1 MTKKFKIPVGELFS
15 FFGLLDINPDD
26 AVELSRVLKIKDQY
40 GNFNQI
46 NYLVKKI
53 GTVKSYELE
62 DNISIKCDEKHLV
75 RSNGE
80 FKHIKDADVIDTVF
94 GTKKVLNVVEDS
106 IKDVYDFSLDAPHEY
121 VTSNGVICHN
131 TTLAKLI
138 VNTIK
143 CDHMIINASD
153 ENNVDTVRNK
163 VKNFASSVGFAGF
176 KVVILDEFDYM
187 TPNAQAILRNL
198 METFS
203 KHCRFILTCNY
214 LEKIIDPI
222 QSRCQSFAITPPTKK
237 DVAIQVTKILDT
249 EGIKYDL
256 KNVADIISS
265 YYPDIRRILNT
276 CQLQSVKGE
285 LKVDHAI
292 MAESNFQTKL
302 IDLLKSKN
310 DKRNLFLLIRQAVA
324 DNKLN
329 DYSEMYSILY
339 DKVDEYAA
347 GNTAN
352 VILII
357 ADGLSKDALVVDK
370 EIVYMSTIIQI
381 LNIIK

>member
-1 MTKKFKIPVGELFS
+1 MS
-15 FFGLLDINPDD
+15 FFANENNKKEHSLW
-26 AVELSRVLKIKDQY
+26 VEKYRPQTLSEYV
-40 GNFNQI
+40 GNE
-46 NYLVKKI
+46 
-53 GTVKSYELE
+53 TVKETIQQYL
-62 DNISIKCDEKHLV
+62 DNNDIPHLLLH
-75 RSNGE
+75 G
-80 FKHIKDADVIDTVF
+80 KA
-94 GTKKVLNVVEDS
+94 GTGK
-106 IKDVYDFSLDAPHEY
+106 
-121 VTSNGVICHN
+121 

-163 VKNFASSVGFAGF
+163 VKNFASSMGFAGF
-176 KVVILDEFDYM
+176 KIIILDEFDYM

-214 LEKIIDPI
+214 HEKIIDPI
-222 QSRCQSFAITPPTKK
+222 KSRCQTFAITPPTKK
-237 DVAIQVTKILDT
+237 DVAVQVTRILDA
-249 EGIKYDL
+249 ENIKYEL

-276 CQLQSVKGE
+276 CQLQSAKGE
-285 LKVDHAI
+285 LKVDHQI
-292 MAESNFQTKL
+292 MVESNFQTKL
-302 IDLLKSKN
+302 VDLLKAN
-310 DKRNLFLLIRQAVA
+310 DDKRNMFMNIRQAVA
-324 DNKLN
+324 DNRLN
-329 DYSEMYSILY
+329 DYSEMYSMLY

-352 VILII
+352 VILTI
-357 ADGLSKDALVVDK
+357 AEGLSKDALVVDK
-370 EIVYMSTIIQI
+370 EIVFMSTIIQI

>member
-1 MTKKFKIPVGELFS
+1 
-15 FFGLLDINPDD
+15 
-26 AVELSRVLKIKDQY
+26 
-40 GNFNQI
+40 
-46 NYLVKKI
+46 
-53 GTVKSYELE
+53 
-62 DNISIKCDEKHLV
+62 
-75 RSNGE
+75 
-80 FKHIKDADVIDTVF
+80 
-94 GTKKVLNVVEDS
+94 
-106 IKDVYDFSLDAPHEY
+106 
-121 VTSNGVICHN
+121 
-131 TTLAKLI
+131 
-138 VNTIK
+138 
-143 CDHMIINASD
+143 MIINASD

-163 VKNFASSVGFAGF
+163 VKGFASSVGFAGF

-214 LEKIIDPI
+214 IEKIIDPI

-237 DVAIQVTKILDT
+237 DVAIQVSKILDT
-249 EGIKYDL
+249 EKITYDI
-256 KNVADIISS
+256 KNVADIVSS

-276 CQLQSVKGE
+276 CQLQSAKGE

-292 MAESNFQTKL
+292 MVESNFQTKL
-302 IDLLKSKN
+302 IDLLKSSN
-310 DKRNLFLLIRQAVA
+310 DKRNLFINIRQAVA
-324 DNKLN
+324 DNRLN
-329 DYSEMYSILY
+329 DYSEMYTMLY

-352 VILII
+352 VILTI

-370 EIVYMSTIIQI
+370 EIVFMSTIIQI

>member
-1 MTKKFKIPVGELFS
+1 MS
-15 FFGLLDINPDD
+15 FFANDINKREHSLW
-26 AVELSRVLKIKDQY
+26 VEKYRPQTLADYVGNETIKETIQQY
-40 GNFNQI
+40 LDNNDIPHLLLYG
-46 NYLVKKI
+46 KA
-53 GTVKSYELE
+53 GTGK
-62 DNISIKCDEKHLV
+62 
-75 RSNGE
+75 
-80 FKHIKDADVIDTVF
+80 
-94 GTKKVLNVVEDS
+94 
-106 IKDVYDFSLDAPHEY
+106 
-121 VTSNGVICHN
+121 

-143 CDHMIINASD
+143 CDFMIINASD

-163 VKNFASSVGFAGF
+163 VKGFASSVGFSGF
-176 KVVILDEFDYM
+176 KVIILDEFDYM

-214 LEKIIDPI
+214 IEKIIDPI

-237 DVAIQVTKILDT
+237 DVAIQVSKILDT
-249 EGIKYDL
+249 EKITYDI
-256 KNVADIISS
+256 KNVADIVSS

-276 CQLQSVKGE
+276 CQLQSAKGE

-292 MAESNFQTKL
+292 MVESNFQTKL
-302 IDLLKSKN
+302 IELLKSSN
-310 DKRNLFLLIRQAVA
+310 DKRNLFINIRQAVA
-324 DNKLN
+324 DNRLN
-329 DYSEMYSILY
+329 DYSEMYTMLY

-352 VILII
+352 VILTI

-370 EIVYMSTIIQI
+370 EIVFMSTIIQI

>member
-1 MTKKFKIPVGELFS
+1 MS
-15 FFGLLDINPDD
+15 FFANDINKREHSLW
-26 AVELSRVLKIKDQY
+26 VEKYRPQTLADYVGNETIKETIQQY
-40 GNFNQI
+40 LDNNDIPHLLLYG
-46 NYLVKKI
+46 KA
-53 GTVKSYELE
+53 GTGK
-62 DNISIKCDEKHLV
+62 
-75 RSNGE
+75 
-80 FKHIKDADVIDTVF
+80 
-94 GTKKVLNVVEDS
+94 
-106 IKDVYDFSLDAPHEY
+106 
-121 VTSNGVICHN
+121 

-214 LEKIIDPI
+214 IEKIIDPI

-237 DVAIQVTKILDT
+237 DVAVQVAKILDK
-249 EGIKYDL
+249 ENIKYDL

-276 CQLQSVKGE
+276 CQLQSAKGE

-292 MAESNFQTKL
+292 MVESNFQTKL
-302 IDLLKSKN
+302 IDLLKSSN
-310 DKRNLFLLIRQAVA
+310 DKRNLFLNIRQAVA
-324 DNKLN
+324 DNRLN
-329 DYSEMYSILY
+329 DYSEMYSMLY

-352 VILII
+352 VILTI

-370 EIVYMSTIIQI
+370 EIVFMSTIIQI

>member
-1 MTKKFKIPVGELFS
+1 MS
-15 FFGLLDINPDD
+15 FFANDINKREHSLW
-26 AVELSRVLKIKDQY
+26 VEKYRPQTLADYVGNETIKETIQQY
-40 GNFNQI
+40 LDNNDIPHLLFYG
-46 NYLVKKI
+46 KA
-53 GTVKSYELE
+53 GTGK
-62 DNISIKCDEKHLV
+62 
-75 RSNGE
+75 
-80 FKHIKDADVIDTVF
+80 
-94 GTKKVLNVVEDS
+94 
-106 IKDVYDFSLDAPHEY
+106 
-121 VTSNGVICHN
+121 

-237 DVAIQVTKILDT
+237 DVAIQVAKILDT

-265 YYPDIRRILNT
+265 YYPDIRRVLNT

-339 DKVDEYAA
+339 D
-347 GNTAN
+347 
-352 VILII
+352 
-357 ADGLSKDALVVDK
+357 
-370 EIVYMSTIIQI
+370 
-381 LNIIK
+381 

>member
-1 MTKKFKIPVGELFS
+1 MNYLTPKEAKADSVQLEYNMS
-15 FFGLLDINPDD
+15 FFANDISKREHTLWVEKYRPQTLADYVGNEQVKETIQQYLDTNDIPHLLF
-26 AVELSRVLKIKDQY
+26 Y
-40 GNFNQI
+40 G
-46 NYLVKKI
+46 KA
-53 GTVKSYELE
+53 GTGK
-62 DNISIKCDEKHLV
+62 
-75 RSNGE
+75 
-80 FKHIKDADVIDTVF
+80 
-94 GTKKVLNVVEDS
+94 
-106 IKDVYDFSLDAPHEY
+106 
-121 VTSNGVICHN
+121 

-176 KVVILDEFDYM
+176 KVIILDEFDYM

-214 LEKIIDPI
+214 IEKIIDPI

-237 DVAIQVTKILDT
+237 DVAVQVSKILDT
-249 EGIKYDL
+249 EKIKYDI
-256 KNVADIISS
+256 KNVADIINS

-276 CQLQSVKGE
+276 CQLQSAKGE
-285 LKVDHAI
+285 LKVDHQV
-292 MAESNFQTKL
+292 MVESNFQTKL
-302 IDLLKSKN
+302 IDLLKSN
-310 DKRNLFLLIRQAVA
+310 DDKRNLFLKIRQAVA
-324 DNKLN
+324 DNHLN
-329 DYSEMYSILY
+329 DYSEMYSMLY
-339 DKVDEYAA
+339 DKVDDYAS

-352 VILII
+352 VILTI

-370 EIVYMSTIIQI
+370 EIVFMSTIIQI

>member
-1 MTKKFKIPVGELFS
+1 MSLFENEINKREHTLWCEKYRPIDLSTYVGNE
-15 FFGLLDINPDD
+15 
-26 AVELSRVLKIKDQY
+26 
-40 GNFNQI
+40 
-46 NYLVKKI
+46 
-53 GTVKSYELE
+53 TVKETIQSYLE
-62 DNISIKCDEKHLV
+62 TNDIPHLLFY
-75 RSNGE
+75 G
-80 FKHIKDADVIDTVF
+80 KA
-94 GTKKVLNVVEDS
+94 GTGK
-106 IKDVYDFSLDAPHEY
+106 
-121 VTSNGVICHN
+121 

-143 CDHMIINASD
+143 CDWMIINASD

-176 KVVILDEFDYM
+176 KVIILDEFDYM

-214 LEKIIDPI
+214 IEKIIDPI

-237 DVAIQVTKILDT
+237 DVAVQVAKILDT
-249 EGIKYDL
+249 EGVRYDI
-256 KNVADIISS
+256 KNVAEIINS
-265 YYPDIRRILNT
+265 YYPDIRRVINT

-285 LKVDHAI
+285 LRVDKQI
-292 MAESNFQTKL
+292 MVESDFKTKL
-302 IDLLKSKN
+302 IELLKAK
-310 DKRNLFLLIRQAVA
+310 DEKRNTFINIRQAVA

-329 DYSEMYSILY
+329 DYSEMYTMLY

-352 VILII
+352 VILTI
-357 ADGLSKDALVVDK
+357 ADGVSKDALVVDK
-370 EIVYMSTIIQI
+370 EIVFMATIIQI